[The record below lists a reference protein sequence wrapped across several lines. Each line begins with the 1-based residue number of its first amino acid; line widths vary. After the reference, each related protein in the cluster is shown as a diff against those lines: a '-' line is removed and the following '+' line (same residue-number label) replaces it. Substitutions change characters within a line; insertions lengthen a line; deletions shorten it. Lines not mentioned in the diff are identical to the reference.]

1 MSEHNRT
8 TVNQGGSGSSLDDLL
23 ANPFGENK
31 SNSNELTKTA
41 SADANELTKAEE
53 QQGKRLIDTLPED
66 SKARALDIA
75 RQIDPA
81 NHQAITAYGTEAQS
95 KLLNFSH
102 AMLDHVQS
110 KDVGAIG
117 DILKDLM
124 QRLQQTNPEE
134 LQAGKKGLLS
144 RMFGRLSRSINETLS
159 KYQKIGA
166 QVDRISVKLNQSKQ
180 ILVEDIQMLEKLY
193 EQNKDYFQ
201 ALNIYIAAAQV
212 RLEELYSRDL
222 PALKQK
228 AEASQDQMAYQDVN
242 DMVQFARRLEKRVH
256 DLELSRQITIQSAP
270 QIRLIQNTN
279 QALTEKIQSSIMT
292 AIPLWKN
299 QIAIALTLF
308 RQRQALE
315 AQKQVSDTTNELLL
329 KNSEMLKTNT
339 LEAAR
344 ESERGLV
351 DIETL
356 KKTHA
361 NLIATIEETMTI
373 QQEGRTKRQQAEQEF
388 IALENELKQKLLE
401 LK

>member
-1 MSEHNRT
+1 MSERKT
-8 TVNQGGSGSSLDDLL
+8 DSLTEFDTGSSLDDLL
-23 ANPFGENK
+23 ANPFGE
-31 SNSNELTKTA
+31 SNSGSNELAKVET
-41 SADANELTKAEE
+41 NELAKQEHGAEAPA
-53 QQGKRLIDTLPED
+53 KRLIDTLPEE
-66 SKARALDIA
+66 SKQRAMELA
-75 RQIDPA
+75 HQIDPA

-102 AMLDHVQS
+102 VMLDHVQS

-124 QRLQQTNPEE
+124 LRLQQTNPDE
-134 LQAGKKGLLS
+134 LHIEKKGFLS
-144 RMFGRLSRSINETLS
+144 RMFNRISRSINETLS

-166 QVDRISVKLNQSKQ
+166 QVDRISVKLNHSKQ
-180 ILVEDIQMLEKLY
+180 ILVQDIQMLEKLY
-193 EQNKDYFQ
+193 EQNKDYFH

-212 RLEELYSRDL
+212 KLDELHTKEI

-228 AEASQDQMAYQDVN
+228 AQQSQDQMAYQDVN
-242 DMVQFARRLEKRVH
+242 DMVQFANRLEKRVH

-339 LEAAR
+339 IETAR
-344 ESERGLV
+344 ENERGLV

-361 NLIATIEETMTI
+361 NLISTIEETMTI
-373 QQEGRTKRQQAEQEF
+373 QQEGRLKRQEAEKEF
-388 IALENELKQKLLE
+388 QALENELKQKLLE
-401 LK
+401 FK